1 MNSST
6 AGHAR
11 PRLALV
17 LGAGGIKG
25 WAHVGALKVLHAA
38 GLPVD
43 LIVGAS
49 AGALIGPLYAVHRDA
64 DETERIAM
72 SFSPIDFAEWF
83 LNDLRLS
90 PRAGRMGRRL
100 WNAYGRLDFGELEVP
115 FAALALD
122 LGDGGPAVLTAG
134 NVGRAVEASIRV
146 PLIIRPVRHGGRVLV
161 DGGLHSTVP
170 VAIARDLGAELVVAV
185 NVGELFALPRGLR
198 SLSARAGAALE
209 ARPAAPDSLRNQ
221 VGFLAGLVSH
231 GRPRRPRA
239 DVEIRPD
246 LRGVNP
252 VWPWHIRKA
261 ALRGEEAAR
270 RALPAIRRLL
280 AARAPHSSG

>member
-1 MNSST
+1 M
-6 AGHAR
+6 
-11 PRLALV
+11 ALV

-38 GLPVD
+38 GLPLD

-49 AGALIGPLYAVHRDA
+49 AGALIGPLYAARRDA
-64 DETERIAM
+64 AETERIAM
-72 SFSPIDFAEWF
+72 GFSPIDFAEWF

-100 WNAYGRLDFGELEVP
+100 WEAYGHLDFGELDVP

-122 LGDGGPAVLTAG
+122 LSDGGPAVLTAG

-146 PLIIRPVRHGGRVLV
+146 PLIIRPVRHEGRHLI

-170 VAIARDLGAELVVAV
+170 VSVARELGAELVVAV
-185 NVGELFALPRGLR
+185 NVGELFALPHGLR
-198 SLSARAGAALE
+198 SLSARASAALE

-231 GRPRRPRA
+231 GRPPRQRA

-246 LRGVNP
+246 LRGVSA
-252 VWPWHIRKA
+252 VRPWHIQKA
-261 ALRGEEAAR
+261 ALRGEAAAR

-280 AARAPHSSG
+280 AARAA

>member
-6 AGHAR
+6 AAHAR

-64 DETERIAM
+64 AETERIAM
-72 SFSPIDFAEWF
+72 GFTASEFLGWF

-90 PRAGRMGRRL
+90 PTAGRMGRRL
-100 WNAYGRLDFGELEVP
+100 WNAYGRLDFAELDVP

-122 LGDGGPAVLTAG
+122 LSDGGPAVLTTG

-146 PLIIRPVRHGGRVLV
+146 PLIVRPVRLGGRSLV
-161 DGGLHSTVP
+161 DGGLHSIVP
-170 VAIARDLGAELVVAV
+170 VSVARELGAEFIVSV
-185 NVGELFALPRGLR
+185 NVGELFTLPRGLR
-198 SLSARAGAALE
+198 SLSARASAALE

-231 GRPRRPRA
+231 GRPPRQRA
-239 DVEIRPD
+239 DIEIRPD
-246 LRGVNP
+246 LRGVSA
-252 VWPWHIRKA
+252 VWPLHIRKA
-261 ALRGEEAAR
+261 ALRGEAAAR
-270 RALPAIRRLL
+270 RALPAIQRLL
-280 AARAPHSSG
+280 AARAA

>member
-25 WAHVGALKVLHAA
+25 WAHVGALKVLDAA

-49 AGALIGPLYAVHRDA
+49 AGALIGPLYAARRDA
-64 DETERIAM
+64 AETERIAM
-72 SFSPIDFAEWF
+72 GFTPSDFVQWF

-90 PRAGRMGRRL
+90 PGAGRMGRCL
-100 WNAYGRLDFGELEVP
+100 WNAYGRLDFGELDVP

-122 LGDGGPAVLTAG
+122 LGDRGPAVLTAG
-134 NVGRAVEASIRV
+134 NVGRAVEASIRP
-146 PLIIRPVRHGGRVLV
+146 PLITRPVWQGGRVLV

-170 VAIARDLGAELVVAV
+170 VAVARELGAELVVAV
-185 NVGELFALPRGLR
+185 DVGELIALPPSMR
-198 SLSARAGAALE
+198 SLSGRVGSALDSARAG
-209 ARPAAPDSLRNQ
+209 PAGVRSQL
-221 VGFLAGLVSH
+221 GFLAGLVSR
-231 GRPRRPRA
+231 GRPPRQRA

-252 VWPWHIRKA
+252 VWPWHIHRA
-261 ALRGEEAAR
+261 ARRGEAAAR

-280 AARAPHSSG
+280 AARAA

>member
-6 AGHAR
+6 VGRER

-25 WAHVGALKVLHAA
+25 WAHVGALKVLGGA

-49 AGALIGPLYAVHRDA
+49 AGALIGPLYAAHRDA
-64 DETERIAM
+64 AETERIAM
-72 SFSPIDFAEWF
+72 SFSPVDFAEWF
-83 LNDLRLS
+83 LHDLRIS
-90 PRAGRMGRRL
+90 DRAGRMGRQL
-100 WNAYGRLDFGELEVP
+100 WDAYGRLDFAELEVP

-122 LGDGGPAVLTAG
+122 LATRGPAVITSG
-134 NVGRAVEASIRV
+134 NVARAVEASIRL
-146 PLIIRPVRHGGRVLV
+146 PLLVRPVRHAGRPLV

-170 VAIARDLGAELVVAV
+170 VAAARQLGAEVVVSV
-185 NVGELFALPRGLR
+185 NVGELIVLPRRLR
-198 SLSARAGAALE
+198 SFSARVGAAFD
-209 ARPAAPDSLRNQ
+209 ARGRPPAAILSQ
-221 VGFLAGLVSH
+221 VGFLAGLVSR
-231 GRPRRPRA
+231 GRPPRPRA

-252 VWPWHIRKA
+252 MWPWHIQKA
-261 ALRGEEAAR
+261 ALRGEAAAR
-270 RALPAIRRLL
+270 RALPSIQRLL
-280 AARAPHSSG
+280 AARAA